1 VAVWPPFR
9 AQRYNKKCTYASK
22 KRIFVFFGSNKAD
35 NPNIFCNF
43 APVLQRKV
51 KIP

>member
-1 VAVWPPFR
+1 VLSEVGFAKS
-9 AQRYNKKCTYASK
+9 AQKSDSFA
-22 KRIFVFFGSNKAD
+22 FFGSNRAD